1 MSPERSPALLAALLV
16 AWAPRASAAGVLEPA
31 PEPLDTWSES
41 FTFLADADDG
51 SYVWAQL
58 SLTNLGP
65 GSGNG
70 SCRVLV
76 FRPNRPAFTA
86 RVRVGRPDWRYLAA
100 YAAYPE
106 RLDLPR
112 GRCSAQGG
120 DLPRVRVTLEGRT
133 VELRFAQPFQ
143 PFLPPGAELAL
154 SSGRYRSEVL
164 QPFGAVEV
172 SLSGKDWGTDDHPE
186 RLSGVGYA
194 DHSRSTV
201 TPPQLA
207 TRWLRFRALRASPRT
222 LLLARE
228 APDGSFGPVYSW
240 QEGRPPQQLVRFS
253 LARSG
258 TEAATTWRAEVPGA
272 GVLRT
277 VALLHRSAPVQELG
291 VLGVL
296 VRPIV
301 GSPVTYT
308 YRAVLDAGDGTPL
321 PGVMEVSVEE
331 E

>member
-1 MSPERSPALLAALLV
+1 M
-16 AWAPRASAAGVLEPA
+16 AWAPRAWGVGILEPA

-76 FRPNRPAFTA
+76 FRPNRPAFIA
-86 RVRVGRPDWRYLAA
+86 RARAGRPDWRYVAA

-106 RLDLPR
+106 RLDVPL

-120 DLPRVRVTLEGRT
+120 EQPRVRATLEGRT

-143 PFLPPGAELAL
+143 PFLPPGAELTL

-164 QPFGAVEV
+164 LPFAAVEL
-172 SLSGKDWGTDDHPE
+172 SLSGKDWGSHENPT
-186 RLSGVGYA
+186 RLGGVGYA

-201 TPPQLA
+201 TPPKLA
-207 TRWLRFRALRASPRT
+207 ARWLRFRALRANPRT
-222 LLLARE
+222 LLLGRE
-228 APDGSFGPVYSW
+228 APDGSFGPVYAW
-240 QEGRPPQQLVRFS
+240 QEGEAPEKLVRFA
-253 LARSG
+253 LARTG
-258 TEAATTWRAEVPGA
+258 TEAATSWRAEVPGA
-272 GVLRT
+272 GVLQT
-277 VALLHRSAPVQELG
+277 LALLHRSAPVQELG
-291 VLGVL
+291 ALGIL

-308 YRAVLDAGDGTPL
+308 YRAVLERSDAAPL
-321 PGVMEVSVEE
+321 AGVMEVSLEE
-331 E
+331 D